1 VTPFRLRARL
11 KKLLGLGAAASPPPA
26 RPQVPRHDVV
36 FVCPDGTRYTVAAK
50 EGDSLAMASGRG
62 PQPIATGCADSS
74 CGTCAVELI
83 AGAAQIS
90 AADDRELS
98 TRSAAGV
105 PEGQRLACRARVE
118 GAGVEVRVLKV
129 LGADL
134 N

>member
-1 VTPFRLRARL
+1 MTPFRIRARL
-11 KKLLGLGAAASPPPA
+11 KKLLGLGGPPAPPPA

-62 PQPIATGCADSS
+62 PQPIATGCADST
-74 CGTCAVELI
+74 CGTCAVELL
-83 AGAAQIS
+83 AGAERVS
-90 AADDRELS
+90 APDDRELD
-98 TRSAAGV
+98 TRRAAGV